1 MKRLTDEQ
9 IIDMALVTLGMP
21 VGGDTVRVV
30 LEKLVSDIKTQDKAD
45 CEARIRE
52 IFECID
58 RLCPHCAV
66 LGEMNT
72 PCIVPLEETT
82 TYKYLKAKYTGGSDG
97 K

>member
-1 MKRLTDEQ
+1 MKRLTREQ
-9 IIDMALVTLGMP
+9 RVDMALATLGYP
-21 VGGDTVRVV
+21 VGGDNIRVV

-82 TYKYLKAKYTGGSDG
+82 TYKYLKAVSLGYD
-97 K
+97 